1 MAFQKSEK
9 VTVSLPPDL
18 ARWLRI
24 EAKRE
29 HTTLGGLVLAAARA
43 YRDRKVLEEAAVSAR
58 ATLLALADAWSR
70 GDPGK
75 ARDQAARYLD
85 QAKRELGLS

>member
-9 VTVSLPPDL
+9 VTVSLPADL
-18 ARWLRI
+18 ARWLRH

-29 HTTLGGLVLAAARA
+29 HTTLGGLVLAAVRA
-43 YRDRKVLEEAAVSAR
+43 YRDRKVLEEAAASAR
-58 ATLLALADAWSR
+58 AALLALADAWAR

-75 ARDQAARYLD
+75 ARDQVSKYLEQAR
-85 QAKRELGLS
+85 RELGI